1 MTIRIVL
8 ADDHALMRT
17 AFRAILQADGLD
29 VVGEAGDGDEAV
41 AVAVRERPDVV
52 LMDIRMPGRDGLDAT
67 AELAVRAPGVRVLV
81 LTTFDE
87 EAYLDTA
94 LRNGAAGF
102 LLKNAAPEEV
112 VSAVRRVADGD
123 AVLDPAVTARLFR
136 RWRSTGPAT
145 TDRRGL
151 DRLTDREREVLA
163 LVARGMT
170 NAEIAA
176 ALGTGTATAKSHVSR
191 VLAKIGARDRVQAVV
206 YAYETGFASGP

>member
-29 VVGEAGDGDEAV
+29 VVGEAGDGDEAITI
-41 AVAVRERPDVV
+41 AVRERPDVV

-87 EAYLDTA
+87 DAYLDTA
-94 LRNGAAGF
+94 LRSGAAGF

-112 VSAVRRVADGD
+112 VSAVRRIADGD
-123 AVLDPAVTARLFR
+123 AVLDPTVTARLFR

-145 TDRRGL
+145 TDRAGL